1 MSLVADYSDSSD
13 SDAETPV
20 VVAPAAVVAAPCAAK
35 PIALPS
41 ADDLFAG
48 TVKPSS
54 VSAGPSFLVQRPTPK
69 PPTKRALDE
78 PTVTTPTKNAKVKT
92 RSLLPPQLRNRRPNV
107 STEDLSA
114 WNTRQTMNHQT
125 SSTKSQ

>member
-13 SDAETPV
+13 SDVETPV
-20 VVAPAAVVAAPCAAK
+20 VVAPAAAVAAPCTAK

-54 VSAGPSFLVQRPTPK
+54 VSAGPSFLAQRQTPK
-69 PPTKRALDE
+69 PTKRALDE
-78 PTVTTPTKNAKVKT
+78 PTVAAPTKNAKVKT
-92 RSLLPPQLRNRRPNV
+92 RSLLPPQLRNQRPNV

-114 WNTRQTMNHQT
+114 WNTRQTMSHQT